1 MNHKESTIYVSLSER
16 QEILDKIHSA
26 FVLGNYPTS
35 ANDKIMQDLHRL
47 IRDTEER
54 ICEKHLFESKVFKKK
69 QNIRNI

>member
-1 MNHKESTIYVSLSER
+1 MSKHENSTRHVSLSER

-35 ANDKIMQDLHRL
+35 ANDKIMKDLHRL

-54 ICEKHLFESKVFKKK
+54 ICEKHLKEMGHRS
-69 QNIRNI
+69 I